1 MFALHVLVYQSTL
14 ERPRPE
20 QCDGGRDVLEA
31 GRTHVLEQAS
41 KPGRLQLEHA
51 VGVGRL
57 KQPERGRVVP
67 GDLGQVESKPP
78 GQLQVPDRVLD
89 DRQVSQAQ
97 EIHLQES
104 YLLYGIH
111 LVLSHHCP
119 LFLSVLLAT
128 GDARLER
135 DIALQRLGSDHDARS
150 MCRCVADQALELAC
164 VPEQALERRVF
175 LGGGQLRDHL
185 HRLVERHIELRRDQ
199 LGQPVDIAQRDIEGA
214 THIADHR
221 PGFHGAEGDD
231 LGHVVLAVAA
241 GHVLDHPVAVA
252 IIEVDVDVGHRDP
265 LAVEESLEDQAM
277 LQRVQGRDPERVG
290 DNAARGRPPTRP
302 DCHAVLL
309 RVLDEVAHDQEVG
322 GIAHV
327 LDDAELHLKTVTHH
341 RRHLRIADRQPLL
354 GELSQIAL
362 GRGPARD
369 FEARQQWTH
378 LQFQV
383 APLGYP

>member
-1 MFALHVLVYQSTL
+1 EARKQGSDLQDMLLVDDQAVSLLEDRLQFGERVDDLYLAVFALHVLVYQSTL

-128 GDARLER
+128 G
-135 DIALQRLGSDHDARS
+135 
-150 MCRCVADQALELAC
+150 
-164 VPEQALERRVF
+164 
-175 LGGGQLRDHL
+175 
-185 HRLVERHIELRRDQ
+185 
-199 LGQPVDIAQRDIEGA
+199 
-214 THIADHR
+214 
-221 PGFHGAEGDD
+221 
-231 LGHVVLAVAA
+231 
-241 GHVLDHPVAVA
+241 
-252 IIEVDVDVGHRDP
+252 
-265 LAVEESLEDQAM
+265 
-277 LQRVQGRDPERVG
+277 
-290 DNAARGRPPTRP
+290 
-302 DCHAVLL
+302 
-309 RVLDEVAHDQEVG
+309 
-322 GIAHV
+322 
-327 LDDAELHLKTVTHH
+327 
-341 RRHLRIADRQPLL
+341 
-354 GELSQIAL
+354 
-362 GRGPARD
+362 
-369 FEARQQWTH
+369 
-378 LQFQV
+378 
-383 APLGYP
+383 